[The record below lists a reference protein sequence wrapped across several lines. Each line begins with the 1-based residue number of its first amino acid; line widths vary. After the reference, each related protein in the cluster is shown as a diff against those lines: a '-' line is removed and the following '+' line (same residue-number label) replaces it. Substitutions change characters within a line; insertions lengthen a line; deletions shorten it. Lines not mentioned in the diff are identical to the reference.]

1 LNFAKEFPEYAK
13 TLIYSGQTG
22 ITTLIEPQVL
32 QQIIRADER
41 ERRVRDAFMTGAT
54 DSTAITYV
62 RENVVTNNAGAIV
75 EATSITA
82 GAPGPAGAKFPESAI
97 TFVAATETIKNVGHM
112 IPVTKEM
119 LQDIPLMQSYIR
131 ARMIEMLDDKIDLD
145 LVAGAGGN
153 SLVGLQNVSGL
164 SVLDATYWAAN
175 PLHGVAQPAENA
187 DRLRHARTYLR
198 VVAKARPTDILLN
211 PYDLEDMMIARDDN
225 GNYLFGG
232 TVGQNGTLEARTG
245 GLNIIETDST
255 PENTAYVIS
264 RNVAAV
270 YDKLETT
277 VEVTD
282 SNRDWWEYRILALAV
297 WARLALVVYRPAAI
311 AQVTLL

>member
-1 LNFAKEFPEYAK
+1 
-13 TLIYSGQTG
+13 
-22 ITTLIEPQVL
+22 
-32 QQIIRADER
+32 
-41 ERRVRDAFMTGAT
+41 
-54 DSTAITYV
+54 
-62 RENVVTNNAGAIV
+62 
-75 EATSITA
+75 
-82 GAPGPAGAKFPESAI
+82 
-97 TFVAATETIKNVGHM
+97 
-112 IPVTKEM
+112 
-119 LQDIPLMQSYIR
+119 
-131 ARMIEMLDDKIDLD
+131 MLDDKIDLD

-211 PYDLEDMMIARDDN
+211 PYDLEDMMIAPDDN